1 MKDVN
6 PALRPPG
13 GARQAMTSVSAYPQ
27 KSFVTKK
34 ISRKSV
40 TINEIIK
47 DEHEHARH
55 VRAERF
61 HGKQAPKGKVRHSR
75 ERVCALARAR
85 SPATRRALGRS
96 VRRRPLMASF
106 RRRLPTATPSSTPRA
121 RARSRRRRRR

>member
-1 MKDVN
+1 
-6 PALRPPG
+6 
-13 GARQAMTSVSAYPQ
+13 MTSVSAYPQ

-34 ISRKSV
+34 VSRKSV

-61 HGKQAPKGKVRHSR
+61 HGKQVPKGKVRHSR
-75 ERVCALARAR
+75 ERVCSLARAC
-85 SPATRRALGRS
+85 SPAMRRALGRS
-96 VRRRPLMASF
+96 VRKPLMIPF